1 MNTAYFYLTDEGG
14 KLAHKLAAAHP
25 GDIYNKENFKE
36 NLQSGFGKYDSLVC
50 IMATGIVV
58 RILAPLIVHKT
69 SDPAVVV
76 LDQKGHYA
84 ISLLSGH
91 LGGANDLAREM
102 AALSGGEAVIT
113 TATDV
118 AGELSFDTFAK
129 KYDMAIENIGQLKNI
144 SGALLAGKKVNVFT
158 DKNVEKLYPELVVE
172 QKRGMI
178 DIFSLSDFFKIYKAR
193 NINNT
198 KTKDIVTTTIESSS
212 TNIDNVEFNIPAVV
226 IDEGFSLD
234 KHFISESK
242 SFSDNIPASTNSV
255 GSNSAS
261 TNFASA
267 NAIST
272 NFRATNPISP
282 NTTVV
287 SVTTSPSA
295 RILYLRPR
303 TIYAGIGCKR
313 NMDQK
318 PIEEA
323 LLQTLKEEGIH
334 PLSLKCIATIPL
346 KSDEPGIIGTA
357 ANLNV
362 PLKIIPTEEIEKLDI
377 NQLGIATSAFV
388 ASQTGVLSVST
399 ACSYLASGKGTILRD
414 KAKYKGITV
423 ALSKKEF

>member
-14 KLAHKLAAAHP
+14 RLAHKLAAAHP

-36 NLQSGFGKYDSLVC
+36 NLRTGFGRYDSLIC

-76 LDQKGHYA
+76 LDQKGKYA

-102 AALSGGEAVIT
+102 AAISGGEAVIT

-129 KYDMAIENIGQLKNI
+129 KHDMAIENIGQLKHI
-144 SGALLAGKKVNVFT
+144 SGALLSEKKVNVFT
-158 DKNVEKLYPELVVE
+158 DKNAAELYPELAKE

-178 DIFSLSDFFKIYKAR
+178 AILPLSEFFKTY
-193 NINNT
+193 
-198 KTKDIVTTTIESSS
+198 TIKS
-212 TNIDNVEFNIPAVV
+212 NIPAVV
-226 IDEGFSLD
+226 IDERLF
-234 KHFISESK
+234 
-242 SFSDNIPASTNSV
+242 V
-255 GSNSAS
+255 SNS
-261 TNFASA
+261 
-267 NAIST
+267 
-272 NFRATNPISP
+272 
-282 NTTVV
+282 TVPQAAPV
-287 SVTTSPSA
+287 
-295 RILYLRPR
+295 LYLRPR
-303 TIYAGIGCKR
+303 TICAGIGCKR
-313 NMDQK
+313 NMEQK

-362 PLKIIPTEEIEKLDI
+362 PLQIIPTEEIENLDI
-377 NQLGIATSAFV
+377 SQLGIQTSEFV

-399 ACSYLASGKGTILRD
+399 ACSYLASSKGTILRD
-414 KAKYKGITV
+414 KAKYKGITI
-423 ALSKKEF
+423 ALSKENS

>member
-36 NLQSGFGKYDSLVC
+36 NLRAGFGRYDSLVC

-76 LDQKGHYA
+76 LDQKGKYA

-102 AALSGGEAVIT
+102 AVISGGEAVIT

-129 KYDMAIENIGQLKNI
+129 KHDMAIENIGQLKHI
-144 SGALLAGKKVNVFT
+144 SGALLSGKKVNVFT
-158 DKNVEKLYPELVVE
+158 DKNAVELYPELAKE

-178 DIFSLSDFFKIYKAR
+178 AILPLSEFFKTY
-193 NINNT
+193 
-198 KTKDIVTTTIESSS
+198 TIES
-212 TNIDNVEFNIPAVV
+212 NIPAVV
-226 IDEGFSLD
+226 IDERIFVSSSG
-234 KHFISESK
+234 IAQES
-242 SFSDNIPASTNSV
+242 PV
-255 GSNSAS
+255 
-261 TNFASA
+261 
-267 NAIST
+267 
-272 NFRATNPISP
+272 
-282 NTTVV
+282 
-287 SVTTSPSA
+287 
-295 RILYLRPR
+295 LYLRPR
-303 TIYAGIGCKR
+303 TICAGIGCKR
-313 NMDQK
+313 NMEQK
-318 PIEEA
+318 PIEAA

-357 ANLNV
+357 TNLNV
-362 PLKIIPTEEIEKLDI
+362 PLQIIPTEDIENLDI
-377 NQLGIATSAFV
+377 NQLGIQTSEFV

-399 ACSYLASGKGTILRD
+399 ACSYLASGKGEILRD

-423 ALSKKEF
+423 ALSKESS

>member
-36 NLQSGFGKYDSLVC
+36 NLRAGFGRYDSLVC

-76 LDQKGHYA
+76 LDQKGKYA

-102 AALSGGEAVIT
+102 AAISGGEAVIT

-129 KYDMAIENIGQLKNI
+129 KHDMAIENIGQLKHI
-144 SGALLAGKKVNVFT
+144 SGALLSGKKVNVFT
-158 DKNVEKLYPELVVE
+158 DKNAAELYPELAKE

-178 DIFSLSDFFKIYKAR
+178 AILPLSEFFKTY
-193 NINNT
+193 
-198 KTKDIVTTTIESSS
+198 TIES
-212 TNIDNVEFNIPAVV
+212 NIPAVV
-226 IDEGFSLD
+226 IDERLF
-234 KHFISESK
+234 
-242 SFSDNIPASTNSV
+242 V
-255 GSNSAS
+255 SNS
-261 TNFASA
+261 
-267 NAIST
+267 
-272 NFRATNPISP
+272 
-282 NTTVV
+282 TVPQAAPV
-287 SVTTSPSA
+287 
-295 RILYLRPR
+295 LYLRPR
-303 TIYAGIGCKR
+303 TICAGIGCKR
-313 NMDQK
+313 NMEQK

-362 PLKIIPTEEIEKLDI
+362 PLQIIPTEEIEKLDI
-377 NQLGIATSAFV
+377 SQLGIATSEFV

-399 ACSYLASGKGTILRD
+399 ACSYLASGKGEILRD

-423 ALSKKEF
+423 ALSKKLPKNK

>member
-1 MNTAYFYLTDEGG
+1 MNTAYFYLTDEGR
-14 KLAHKLAAAHP
+14 KLAHKLATAHP

-36 NLQSGFGKYDSLVC
+36 NLRAGFGKYDSLVC

-76 LDQKGHYA
+76 LDQKGKHA

-102 AALSGGEAVIT
+102 AAISGGEAVIT

-129 KYDMAIENIGQLKNI
+129 KYDMAIENIGQLKHI

-158 DKNVEKLYPELVVE
+158 NKNANIITSHIETYNIAVTDDKNV
-172 QKRGMI
+172 
-178 DIFSLSDFFKIYKAR
+178 
-193 NINNT
+193 
-198 KTKDIVTTTIESSS
+198 KTTPIMSPS
-212 TNIDNVEFNIPAVV
+212 TNIDNIESDIPIVV
-226 IDEGFSLD
+226 IDEGFSLNEC
-234 KHFISESK
+234 ST
-242 SFSDNIPASTNSV
+242 IPS
-255 GSNSAS
+255 SA
-261 TNFASA
+261 
-267 NAIST
+267 
-272 NFRATNPISP
+272 P
-282 NTTVV
+282 
-287 SVTTSPSA
+287 
-295 RILYLRPR
+295 ILYLRPR
-303 TIYAGIGCKR
+303 TICAGIGCKR
-313 NMDQK
+313 NMEQK

-323 LLQTLKEEGIH
+323 LLQTLKEEGLH

-362 PLKIIPTEEIEKLDI
+362 PLKIIPTEKIEKLDI
-377 NQLGIATSAFV
+377 SQLGIATSEFV

-399 ACSYLASGKGTILRD
+399 ACSYLASGKGEILRD
-414 KAKYKGITV
+414 KAKYKGITI
-423 ALSKKEF
+423 ALSKEKS

>member
-14 KLAHKLAAAHP
+14 RLAHKLAAAHP

-36 NLQSGFGKYDSLVC
+36 NLRTGFGRYDSLIC

-76 LDQKGHYA
+76 LDQKGKYA

-102 AALSGGEAVIT
+102 AAISGGEAVIT

-129 KYDMAIENIGQLKNI
+129 KHDMAIENIGQLKHI
-144 SGALLAGKKVNVFT
+144 SSALLSGKKVNVFT
-158 DKNVEKLYPELVVE
+158 DKNAAELYPELAKE

-178 DIFSLSDFFKIYKAR
+178 AILPLSEFFKTYA
-193 NINNT
+193 
-198 KTKDIVTTTIESSS
+198 IES
-212 TNIDNVEFNIPAVV
+212 NIPAVV
-226 IDEGFSLD
+226 IDERLF
-234 KHFISESK
+234 
-242 SFSDNIPASTNSV
+242 V
-255 GSNSAS
+255 SNS
-261 TNFASA
+261 
-267 NAIST
+267 
-272 NFRATNPISP
+272 
-282 NTTVV
+282 TVPQAAPV
-287 SVTTSPSA
+287 
-295 RILYLRPR
+295 LYLRPR
-303 TIYAGIGCKR
+303 TICAGIGCKR
-313 NMDQK
+313 NMEQK

-362 PLKIIPTEEIEKLDI
+362 PLQIIPTEEIENLDI
-377 NQLGIATSAFV
+377 SQLGIQTSEFV

-399 ACSYLASGKGTILRD
+399 ACSYLASSKGTILRD
-414 KAKYKGITV
+414 KAKYKGITI
-423 ALSKKEF
+423 ALSKELS

>member
-36 NLQSGFGKYDSLVC
+36 NLRAGFGRYDSLVC

-76 LDQKGHYA
+76 LDQKGKYA

-102 AALSGGEAVIT
+102 AVISDGEAVIT

-129 KYDMAIENIGQLKNI
+129 KHDMAIENIGQLKHI
-144 SGALLAGKKVNVFT
+144 SGALLSGKKVNVFT
-158 DKNVEKLYPELVVE
+158 DKNAAELYPELAKE

-178 DIFSLSDFFKIYKAR
+178 AILPLSEFFKTYA
-193 NINNT
+193 
-198 KTKDIVTTTIESSS
+198 IES
-212 TNIDNVEFNIPAVV
+212 NIPAVV
-226 IDEGFSLD
+226 IDERLF
-234 KHFISESK
+234 
-242 SFSDNIPASTNSV
+242 V
-255 GSNSAS
+255 SNS
-261 TNFASA
+261 
-267 NAIST
+267 
-272 NFRATNPISP
+272 
-282 NTTVV
+282 TVPQAAPV
-287 SVTTSPSA
+287 
-295 RILYLRPR
+295 LYLRPR
-303 TIYAGIGCKR
+303 TICAGICCKR
-313 NMDQK
+313 NMEQK

-334 PLSLKCIATIPL
+334 PFSLKCIATIPL

-362 PLKIIPTEEIEKLDI
+362 PLQIIPTEEIENLDI
-377 NQLGIATSAFV
+377 SQLGIQTSEFV

-399 ACSYLASGKGTILRD
+399 ACSYLASSKGTILRD
-414 KAKYKGITV
+414 KAKYKGITI
-423 ALSKKEF
+423 ALSKELS

>member
-36 NLQSGFGKYDSLVC
+36 NLRAGFGRYDSLVC

-76 LDQKGHYA
+76 LDQKGEYA

-102 AALSGGEAVIT
+102 AAISGGEAVIT

-129 KYDMAIENIGQLKNI
+129 KYDMAIENIGQLKHI
-144 SGALLAGKKVNVFT
+144 SGALLSGKKVNVFT
-158 DKNVEKLYPELVVE
+158 DKNAAELYPELAAE

-178 DIFSLSDFFKIYKAR
+178 AILPLSEFFKTY
-193 NINNT
+193 
-198 KTKDIVTTTIESSS
+198 TIES
-212 TNIDNVEFNIPAVV
+212 NIPAVV
-226 IDEGFSLD
+226 IDERLF
-234 KHFISESK
+234 
-242 SFSDNIPASTNSV
+242 V
-255 GSNSAS
+255 SNS
-261 TNFASA
+261 
-267 NAIST
+267 
-272 NFRATNPISP
+272 
-282 NTTVV
+282 TVPQAAPV
-287 SVTTSPSA
+287 
-295 RILYLRPR
+295 LYLRPR
-303 TIYAGIGCKR
+303 TICAGIGCKR
-313 NMDQK
+313 NMEQK

-362 PLKIIPTEEIEKLDI
+362 PLQIIPTEEIEKLDI
-377 NQLGIATSAFV
+377 SQLGIATSEFV

-414 KAKYKGITV
+414 KAKYKGITI
-423 ALSKKEF
+423 ALSKENS

>member
-14 KLAHKLAAAHP
+14 RLAHKLAAAHP

-36 NLQSGFGKYDSLVC
+36 NLQAGFGRYDSLIC

-76 LDQKGHYA
+76 LDQKGKYA

-102 AALSGGEAVIT
+102 AAISGGEAVIT

-129 KYDMAIENIGQLKNI
+129 KHDMAIENIGQLKHI
-144 SGALLAGKKVNVFT
+144 SGALLSGKKVNVFT
-158 DKNVEKLYPELVVE
+158 DKNAAKLYPELAKE

-178 DIFSLSDFFKIYKAR
+178 AILPLSEFFKTY
-193 NINNT
+193 
-198 KTKDIVTTTIESSS
+198 TIES
-212 TNIDNVEFNIPAVV
+212 NIPSVV
-226 IDEGFSLD
+226 IDERLF
-234 KHFISESK
+234 
-242 SFSDNIPASTNSV
+242 V
-255 GSNSAS
+255 SNS
-261 TNFASA
+261 
-267 NAIST
+267 
-272 NFRATNPISP
+272 
-282 NTTVV
+282 TVPQAAPV
-287 SVTTSPSA
+287 
-295 RILYLRPR
+295 LYLRPR
-303 TIYAGIGCKR
+303 TICAGIGCKR
-313 NMDQK
+313 NMEQK

-362 PLKIIPTEEIEKLDI
+362 PLQIIPTEEIENLDI
-377 NQLGIATSAFV
+377 NQLGIQTSEFV

-414 KAKYKGITV
+414 KAKHKGITI
-423 ALSKKEF
+423 ALSKERS

>member
-14 KLAHKLAAAHP
+14 RLAHKLAAAYP

-36 NLQSGFGKYDSLVC
+36 NLRTGFGRYDSLIC

-76 LDQKGHYA
+76 LDQKGKYA

-102 AALSGGEAVIT
+102 AAISGGEAVIT

-129 KYDMAIENIGQLKNI
+129 KHDMAIENIGQLKHI
-144 SGALLAGKKVNVFT
+144 SSALLSGKKVNVFT
-158 DKNVEKLYPELVVE
+158 DKNAAELYPELAKE

-178 DIFSLSDFFKIYKAR
+178 AILPLSEFFKTYA
-193 NINNT
+193 
-198 KTKDIVTTTIESSS
+198 IES
-212 TNIDNVEFNIPAVV
+212 NIPAVV
-226 IDEGFSLD
+226 IDERLF
-234 KHFISESK
+234 
-242 SFSDNIPASTNSV
+242 V
-255 GSNSAS
+255 SNS
-261 TNFASA
+261 
-267 NAIST
+267 
-272 NFRATNPISP
+272 
-282 NTTVV
+282 TVPQAAPV
-287 SVTTSPSA
+287 
-295 RILYLRPR
+295 LYLRPR
-303 TIYAGIGCKR
+303 TICAGIGCKR
-313 NMDQK
+313 NMEQK

-362 PLKIIPTEEIEKLDI
+362 PLQIIPTEEIENLDI
-377 NQLGIATSAFV
+377 NQLGIQTSEFV

-399 ACSYLASGKGTILRD
+399 ACSYLASSKGTILRD
-414 KAKYKGITV
+414 KAKYKGITI
-423 ALSKKEF
+423 ALSKELS

>member
-36 NLQSGFGKYDSLVC
+36 NLRAGFGRYDSLVC

-76 LDQKGHYA
+76 LDQKGKYA

-102 AALSGGEAVIT
+102 AVISGGKAVIT

-129 KYDMAIENIGQLKNI
+129 KYDMAIENIGQLKHI
-144 SGALLAGKKVNVFT
+144 SGALLSGKKVNVFT
-158 DKNVEKLYPELVVE
+158 DKNAAELYPELAKE

-178 DIFSLSDFFKIYKAR
+178 AILPLSEFFKTY
-193 NINNT
+193 
-198 KTKDIVTTTIESSS
+198 TIES
-212 TNIDNVEFNIPAVV
+212 NIPAVV
-226 IDEGFSLD
+226 IDERLF
-234 KHFISESK
+234 
-242 SFSDNIPASTNSV
+242 V
-255 GSNSAS
+255 SNS
-261 TNFASA
+261 
-267 NAIST
+267 
-272 NFRATNPISP
+272 
-282 NTTVV
+282 TVPQAAPV
-287 SVTTSPSA
+287 
-295 RILYLRPR
+295 LYLRPR
-303 TIYAGIGCKR
+303 TICAGIGCKR
-313 NMDQK
+313 NMEQK

-362 PLKIIPTEEIEKLDI
+362 PLQIIPTEEIENLDI
-377 NQLGIATSAFV
+377 SQLGIQTSEFV

-399 ACSYLASGKGTILRD
+399 ACSYLASGKGEILKD
-414 KAKYKGITV
+414 KVKYKGITI
-423 ALSKKEF
+423 ALSKERS

>member
-36 NLQSGFGKYDSLVC
+36 NLRAGFGRYDSLVC

-76 LDQKGHYA
+76 LDQKGKYA

-102 AALSGGEAVIT
+102 AVISDGEAVIT

-129 KYDMAIENIGQLKNI
+129 KHDMAIENIGQLKHI
-144 SGALLAGKKVNVFT
+144 SGALLSGKKVNVFT
-158 DKNVEKLYPELVVE
+158 DKNAAELYPELAKE

-178 DIFSLSDFFKIYKAR
+178 AILPLSEFFKTYA
-193 NINNT
+193 
-198 KTKDIVTTTIESSS
+198 IES
-212 TNIDNVEFNIPAVV
+212 NIPAVV
-226 IDEGFSLD
+226 IDERLF
-234 KHFISESK
+234 
-242 SFSDNIPASTNSV
+242 V
-255 GSNSAS
+255 SNS
-261 TNFASA
+261 
-267 NAIST
+267 
-272 NFRATNPISP
+272 
-282 NTTVV
+282 TVPQAAPV
-287 SVTTSPSA
+287 
-295 RILYLRPR
+295 LYLRPR
-303 TIYAGIGCKR
+303 TICAGIGCKR
-313 NMDQK
+313 NMEHK

-334 PLSLKCIATIPL
+334 PFSLKCIATIPL

-362 PLKIIPTEEIEKLDI
+362 PLQIIPTEEIENLDI
-377 NQLGIATSAFV
+377 SQLGIQTSEFV

-399 ACSYLASGKGTILRD
+399 ACSYLASSKGTILRD
-414 KAKYKGITV
+414 KAKYKGITI
-423 ALSKKEF
+423 ALSKELS

>member
-14 KLAHKLAAAHP
+14 RLAHKLAAAHP

-36 NLQSGFGKYDSLVC
+36 NLRTGFGRYDSLIC

-76 LDQKGHYA
+76 LDQKGKYA

-102 AALSGGEAVIT
+102 AAISGGEAVIT

-129 KYDMAIENIGQLKNI
+129 KHDMAIENIGQLKHI
-144 SGALLAGKKVNVFT
+144 SSALLSGKKVNVFT
-158 DKNVEKLYPELVVE
+158 DKNAAELYPELAKE

-178 DIFSLSDFFKIYKAR
+178 AILPLSEFFKTYA
-193 NINNT
+193 
-198 KTKDIVTTTIESSS
+198 IES
-212 TNIDNVEFNIPAVV
+212 NIPAVV
-226 IDEGFSLD
+226 IDERLF
-234 KHFISESK
+234 
-242 SFSDNIPASTNSV
+242 V
-255 GSNSAS
+255 SNS
-261 TNFASA
+261 
-267 NAIST
+267 
-272 NFRATNPISP
+272 
-282 NTTVV
+282 TVPQAAPV
-287 SVTTSPSA
+287 
-295 RILYLRPR
+295 LYLRPR
-303 TIYAGIGCKR
+303 TICAGIGCKR
-313 NMDQK
+313 NMEQK

-362 PLKIIPTEEIEKLDI
+362 PLQIIPTEEIENLDI
-377 NQLGIATSAFV
+377 NQLGIQTSEFV

-399 ACSYLASGKGTILRD
+399 ACSYLASSKGTILRD
-414 KAKYKGITV
+414 KAKYKGITI
-423 ALSKKEF
+423 ALSKELS

>member
-14 KLAHKLAAAHP
+14 KLAYKLAATHP

-36 NLQSGFGKYDSLVC
+36 NLRACFSKYDSLVC

-76 LDQKGHYA
+76 LDQNGKHA

-102 AALSGGEAVIT
+102 AAISGGEAVIT

-129 KYDMAIENIGQLKNI
+129 KYNMAIENIGQLKHI
-144 SGALLAGKKVNVFT
+144 SGALLSGKKVNVFT
-158 DKNVEKLYPELVVE
+158 DKNVGKLYPELVEE
-172 QKRGMI
+172 QKREMI
-178 DIFSLSDFFKIYKAR
+178 DIFPLSDFFKIYKIR

-198 KTKDIVTTTIESSS
+198 KTEDSKANLGTKNIITEAIETHDITVANNKITDDKNIESSS
-212 TNIDNVEFNIPAVV
+212 TNIDNTEYEIPAVV
-226 IDEGFSLD
+226 IDERFSLNEY
-234 KHFISESK
+234 FIAESK
-242 SFSDNIPASTNSV
+242 SFSDNLSQPDH
-255 GSNSAS
+255 
-261 TNFASA
+261 
-267 NAIST
+267 
-272 NFRATNPISP
+272 
-282 NTTVV
+282 
-287 SVTTSPSA
+287 
-295 RILYLRPR
+295 ILYLRPR
-303 TIYAGIGCKR
+303 TICAGIGCKR
-313 NMDQK
+313 NMEQK

-377 NQLGIATSAFV
+377 NQLGIATSEFV

-399 ACSYLASGKGTILRD
+399 VCSYLASGKGEILRD
-414 KAKYKGITV
+414 KAKYKGITI
-423 ALSKKEF
+423 ALSKQKS

>member
-36 NLQSGFGKYDSLVC
+36 NLRAGFDRYDSLVC

-76 LDQKGHYA
+76 LDQKGKYA

-102 AALSGGEAVIT
+102 AAISGGEAVIT

-129 KYDMAIENIGQLKNI
+129 KYDMAIENIRQLKHI
-144 SGALLAGKKVNVFT
+144 SGALLSGKKVNIFT
-158 DKNVEKLYPELVVE
+158 DKNAAELYPELAKE

-178 DIFSLSDFFKIYKAR
+178 AILPLSEFFKTYKISLEKMEEDTLSSLD
-193 NINNT
+193 NINHSDDSNHSN
-198 KTKDIVTTTIESSS
+198 DIDTIES
-212 TNIDNVEFNIPAVV
+212 NIPAVV
-226 IDEGFSLD
+226 IDERLF
-234 KHFISESK
+234 
-242 SFSDNIPASTNSV
+242 V
-255 GSNSAS
+255 SNS
-261 TNFASA
+261 TVPVLQ
-267 NAIST
+267 
-272 NFRATNPISP
+272 ATP
-282 NTTVV
+282 V
-287 SVTTSPSA
+287 
-295 RILYLRPR
+295 LYLRPR
-303 TIYAGIGCKR
+303 TICAGIGCKR
-313 NMDQK
+313 NMEQK

-323 LLQTLKEEGIH
+323 LLQTLKKEGIH
-334 PLSLKCIATIPL
+334 PLSLKCISTIPL

-362 PLKIIPTEEIEKLDI
+362 PLQIIPTEDIENLDI
-377 NQLGIATSAFV
+377 SQLGIQTSEFV

-399 ACSYLASGKGTILRD
+399 ACSYLASGKGEILKD

-423 ALSKKEF
+423 ALSKEKF

>member
-36 NLQSGFGKYDSLVC
+36 NLRAGFGRYDSLVC

-76 LDQKGHYA
+76 LDQKGKYA

-102 AALSGGEAVIT
+102 AAISGGEAVIT

-129 KYDMAIENIGQLKNI
+129 KHDMAIENIGQLKHI
-144 SGALLAGKKVNVFT
+144 SGALLSRKKVNVFT
-158 DKNVEKLYPELVVE
+158 DKNAAELYPELAKE

-178 DIFSLSDFFKIYKAR
+178 AILPLSEFFKTY
-193 NINNT
+193 
-198 KTKDIVTTTIESSS
+198 TIES
-212 TNIDNVEFNIPAVV
+212 NIPAVV
-226 IDEGFSLD
+226 IDERLF
-234 KHFISESK
+234 
-242 SFSDNIPASTNSV
+242 V
-255 GSNSAS
+255 SNS
-261 TNFASA
+261 
-267 NAIST
+267 
-272 NFRATNPISP
+272 
-282 NTTVV
+282 TVPQAAPV
-287 SVTTSPSA
+287 
-295 RILYLRPR
+295 LYLRPR
-303 TIYAGIGCKR
+303 TICAGIGCKR
-313 NMDQK
+313 NMEQK

-334 PLSLKCIATIPL
+334 PFSLKCIATIPL

-362 PLKIIPTEEIEKLDI
+362 PLQIIPTEEIENLDI
-377 NQLGIATSAFV
+377 SQLGIQTSKFV
-388 ASQTGVLSVST
+388 ANQTGVLSVST
-399 ACSYLASGKGTILRD
+399 ACSYLASSKGTILRD
-414 KAKYKGITV
+414 KAKYKGITI
-423 ALSKKEF
+423 ALSKERS

>member
-36 NLQSGFGKYDSLVC
+36 SLRAGFGRYDSLVC

-58 RILAPLIVHKT
+58 SILAPLIVHKT

-76 LDQKGHYA
+76 LDQKGKYA

-102 AALSGGEAVIT
+102 AAISGGEAVIT

-129 KYDMAIENIGQLKNI
+129 KHDMAIENIGQLKHI
-144 SGALLAGKKVNVFT
+144 SGALLSGKKVNVFT
-158 DKNVEKLYPELVVE
+158 DKNAAELYPELAAE

-178 DIFSLSDFFKIYKAR
+178 AILPLSEFFKTY
-193 NINNT
+193 
-198 KTKDIVTTTIESSS
+198 TIES
-212 TNIDNVEFNIPAVV
+212 NIPAVV
-226 IDEGFSLD
+226 IDERLF
-234 KHFISESK
+234 
-242 SFSDNIPASTNSV
+242 V
-255 GSNSAS
+255 SNS
-261 TNFASA
+261 
-267 NAIST
+267 
-272 NFRATNPISP
+272 
-282 NTTVV
+282 TVPQAAPV
-287 SVTTSPSA
+287 
-295 RILYLRPR
+295 LYLRPR
-303 TIYAGIGCKR
+303 TICAGIGCKR
-313 NMDQK
+313 NMEQK

-362 PLKIIPTEEIEKLDI
+362 PLQIIPTEEIENLDI
-377 NQLGIATSAFV
+377 SQLGIQTSEFV

-399 ACSYLASGKGTILRD
+399 ACSYLASGKGTILLD
-414 KAKYKGITV
+414 KAKYKGITI
-423 ALSKKEF
+423 ALSKENS

>member
-36 NLQSGFGKYDSLVC
+36 NLRAGFGRYDSLVC

-76 LDQKGHYA
+76 LDQKGKYA

-102 AALSGGEAVIT
+102 ADISGGEAVIT

-129 KYDMAIENIGQLKNI
+129 KHDMAIENIGQLKHI
-144 SGALLAGKKVNVFT
+144 SGALLSGKKVNVFT
-158 DKNVEKLYPELVVE
+158 DKNAAELYPELAKE

-178 DIFSLSDFFKIYKAR
+178 AILPLSEFFKTYA
-193 NINNT
+193 
-198 KTKDIVTTTIESSS
+198 IES
-212 TNIDNVEFNIPAVV
+212 NIPAVV
-226 IDEGFSLD
+226 IDERLF
-234 KHFISESK
+234 
-242 SFSDNIPASTNSV
+242 V
-255 GSNSAS
+255 SNS
-261 TNFASA
+261 
-267 NAIST
+267 
-272 NFRATNPISP
+272 
-282 NTTVV
+282 TVPQAAPV
-287 SVTTSPSA
+287 
-295 RILYLRPR
+295 LYLRPR
-303 TIYAGIGCKR
+303 TICAGIGCKR
-313 NMDQK
+313 NMEQK

-334 PLSLKCIATIPL
+334 PFSLKCIATIPL

-362 PLKIIPTEEIEKLDI
+362 PLQIIPTEEIENLDI
-377 NQLGIATSAFV
+377 SQLGIQTSEFV
-388 ASQTGVLSVST
+388 ANQTGVLSVST
-399 ACSYLASGKGTILRD
+399 ACSYLASSKGTILRD
-414 KAKYKGITV
+414 KAKYKGITI
-423 ALSKKEF
+423 ALSKERS

>member
-36 NLQSGFGKYDSLVC
+36 NLRAGFGRYDSLVC

-58 RILAPLIVHKT
+58 RILAPLILHKT

-76 LDQKGHYA
+76 LDQKGKYA

-102 AALSGGEAVIT
+102 AVISDGEAVIT

-129 KYDMAIENIGQLKNI
+129 KHDMAIENIGQLKHI
-144 SGALLAGKKVNVFT
+144 SGALLSGKKVNVFT
-158 DKNVEKLYPELVVE
+158 DKNAAELYPELAKE

-178 DIFSLSDFFKIYKAR
+178 AILPLSEFFKTYA
-193 NINNT
+193 
-198 KTKDIVTTTIESSS
+198 IES
-212 TNIDNVEFNIPAVV
+212 NIPAVV
-226 IDEGFSLD
+226 IDERLF
-234 KHFISESK
+234 
-242 SFSDNIPASTNSV
+242 V
-255 GSNSAS
+255 SNS
-261 TNFASA
+261 
-267 NAIST
+267 
-272 NFRATNPISP
+272 
-282 NTTVV
+282 TVPQAAPV
-287 SVTTSPSA
+287 
-295 RILYLRPR
+295 LYLRPR
-303 TIYAGIGCKR
+303 TICAGIGCKR
-313 NMDQK
+313 NMEQK

-334 PLSLKCIATIPL
+334 PFSLKCIATIPL

-362 PLKIIPTEEIEKLDI
+362 PLQIIPTEEIENLDI
-377 NQLGIATSAFV
+377 SQLGIQTSEFV

-399 ACSYLASGKGTILRD
+399 ACSYLASSKGTILRD
-414 KAKYKGITV
+414 KAKYKGITI
-423 ALSKKEF
+423 ALSKELS

>member
-36 NLQSGFGKYDSLVC
+36 NLRAGFGRYDSLVC

-76 LDQKGHYA
+76 LDQKGKYA

-102 AALSGGEAVIT
+102 AAISGGEAVIT

-129 KYDMAIENIGQLKNI
+129 KHDMAIENIGQLKHI
-144 SGALLAGKKVNVFT
+144 SGALLSGKKVNVFT
-158 DKNVEKLYPELVVE
+158 NKNAGKLYPELVEE
-172 QKRGMI
+172 QERGRI
-178 DIFSLSDFFKIYKAR
+178 DIFPLSDFFKIY
-193 NINNT
+193 
-198 KTKDIVTTTIESSS
+198 TIES
-212 TNIDNVEFNIPAVV
+212 NIPAVV
-226 IDEGFSLD
+226 IDERL
-234 KHFISESK
+234 FIS
-242 SFSDNIPASTNSV
+242 NSTV
-255 GSNSAS
+255 PQA
-261 TNFASA
+261 A
-267 NAIST
+267 
-272 NFRATNPISP
+272 P
-282 NTTVV
+282 V
-287 SVTTSPSA
+287 
-295 RILYLRPR
+295 LYLRPR
-303 TIYAGIGCKR
+303 TICAGIGCKR
-313 NMDQK
+313 NMEQK

-362 PLKIIPTEEIEKLDI
+362 PLQIIPTEEIENLDI
-377 NQLGIATSAFV
+377 SQLGIQTSEFV

-399 ACSYLASGKGTILRD
+399 ACSYLASGKGEILKD
-414 KAKYKGITV
+414 KAKYKGITI
-423 ALSKKEF
+423 ALSKEKC

>member
-1 MNTAYFYLTDEGG
+1 MPNRRGGIFIANERIYLCNTAYFYLTDEGG
-14 KLAHKLAAAHP
+14 KLAHKLATAHP

-36 NLQSGFGKYDSLVC
+36 NLRAGFGKYDSLVC

-76 LDQKGHYA
+76 LDQKGKHA

-102 AALSGGEAVIT
+102 AAISGGEAVIT

-129 KYDMAIENIGQLKNI
+129 KYDMAIENIGQLKHI

-158 DKNVEKLYPELVVE
+158 NKNAKELYPELAEE

-178 DIFSLSDFFKIYKAR
+178 DIFSLSDFFKIYIR
-193 NINNT
+193 NKNNT
-198 KTKDIVTTTIESSS
+198 KTEDLNANLRSKNIITSHIETYNIAVTDDKNVKTTPIMSPS
-212 TNIDNVEFNIPAVV
+212 TNIDNIVSDIPIVV
-226 IDEGFSLD
+226 IDEGFSLNEC
-234 KHFISESK
+234 ST
-242 SFSDNIPASTNSV
+242 IPS
-255 GSNSAS
+255 SA
-261 TNFASA
+261 
-267 NAIST
+267 
-272 NFRATNPISP
+272 P
-282 NTTVV
+282 
-287 SVTTSPSA
+287 
-295 RILYLRPR
+295 ILYLRPR
-303 TIYAGIGCKR
+303 TICAGIGCKR
-313 NMDQK
+313 NMEQK

-323 LLQTLKEEGIH
+323 LLQTLKEEGLH

-346 KSDEPGIIGTA
+346 KSDELGIIGTA

-362 PLKIIPTEEIEKLDI
+362 PLKIIPTEKIEKLDI
-377 NQLGIATSAFV
+377 SQLGIATSEFV

-399 ACSYLASGKGTILRD
+399 ACSYLASGKGEILRD
-414 KAKYKGITV
+414 KAKYKGITI
-423 ALSKKEF
+423 ALSKEKS

>member
-14 KLAHKLAAAHP
+14 RLAHKLAAAHP

-36 NLQSGFGKYDSLVC
+36 NLRTGFGKYDSLIC

-76 LDQKGHYA
+76 LDQKGKYA

-129 KYDMAIENIGQLKNI
+129 KHDMAIENIGQLKHI
-144 SGALLAGKKVNVFT
+144 SGALLSGKKVNVFT
-158 DKNVEKLYPELVVE
+158 DKNAAELYPELAKE
-172 QKRGMI
+172 QKRRMI
-178 DIFSLSDFFKIYKAR
+178 AILPLSEFFKTY
-193 NINNT
+193 
-198 KTKDIVTTTIESSS
+198 TIES
-212 TNIDNVEFNIPAVV
+212 NIPSVV
-226 IDEGFSLD
+226 IDERLF
-234 KHFISESK
+234 
-242 SFSDNIPASTNSV
+242 V
-255 GSNSAS
+255 SNS
-261 TNFASA
+261 
-267 NAIST
+267 
-272 NFRATNPISP
+272 
-282 NTTVV
+282 TVPQAAPV
-287 SVTTSPSA
+287 
-295 RILYLRPR
+295 LYLRPR
-303 TIYAGIGCKR
+303 TICAGIGCKR
-313 NMDQK
+313 NMEQK

-362 PLKIIPTEEIEKLDI
+362 PLQIIPTEEIENLDI
-377 NQLGIATSAFV
+377 SQLGIQTSEFV

-399 ACSYLASGKGTILRD
+399 ACSYLASDKGTILRD
-414 KAKYKGITV
+414 KAKYKGITI
-423 ALSKKEF
+423 ALSKERS

>member
-36 NLQSGFGKYDSLVC
+36 NLRAGFGKYDSLVC

-76 LDQKGHYA
+76 LDQKGKHA

-102 AALSGGEAVIT
+102 AAISGGEAVIT

-129 KYDMAIENIGQLKNI
+129 KYDMAIENIGQLKHI

-158 DKNVEKLYPELVVE
+158 NKNAKELYPELAEE

-178 DIFSLSDFFKIYKAR
+178 DIFSLSD
-193 NINNT
+193 
-198 KTKDIVTTTIESSS
+198 
-212 TNIDNVEFNIPAVV
+212 NIDNVESELPTVV
-226 IDEGFSLD
+226 IDEGFSLNEYI
-234 KHFISESK
+234 ISEPK
-242 SFSDNIPASTNSV
+242 SFSDNISHPAH
-255 GSNSAS
+255 
-261 TNFASA
+261 
-267 NAIST
+267 
-272 NFRATNPISP
+272 
-282 NTTVV
+282 
-287 SVTTSPSA
+287 
-295 RILYLRPR
+295 ILYLRPR
-303 TIYAGIGCKR
+303 TICAGIGCKR
-313 NMDQK
+313 NMEQQ

-334 PLSLKCIATIPL
+334 PLSLKCITTIPL

-357 ANLNV
+357 ANLNI
-362 PLKIIPTEEIEKLDI
+362 PLQIIPTEEIEKLDTS
-377 NQLGIATSAFV
+377 QLGIATSEFV

-399 ACSYLASGKGTILRD
+399 ACSYLASGKGEILRD

-423 ALSKKEF
+423 ALSKKLPKNK

>member
-14 KLAHKLAAAHP
+14 RLAHKLAAAHP

-36 NLQSGFGKYDSLVC
+36 SLRAGFGRYDSLVC

-58 RILAPLIVHKT
+58 RILSPLIVHKT

-76 LDQKGHYA
+76 LDQKGKYA

-102 AALSGGEAVIT
+102 AAISGGEAVIT

-129 KYDMAIENIGQLKNI
+129 KYDMAIENIGQLKHI
-144 SGALLAGKKVNVFT
+144 SGTLLSGKKVNVFT
-158 DKNVEKLYPELVVE
+158 DKNAAELYPELAKE

-178 DIFSLSDFFKIYKAR
+178 AILPLSEFFKTY
-193 NINNT
+193 
-198 KTKDIVTTTIESSS
+198 TIES
-212 TNIDNVEFNIPAVV
+212 NIPSVV
-226 IDEGFSLD
+226 IDERLF
-234 KHFISESK
+234 
-242 SFSDNIPASTNSV
+242 V
-255 GSNSAS
+255 SNS
-261 TNFASA
+261 
-267 NAIST
+267 
-272 NFRATNPISP
+272 
-282 NTTVV
+282 TVPQAAPV
-287 SVTTSPSA
+287 
-295 RILYLRPR
+295 LYLRPR
-303 TIYAGIGCKR
+303 TICAGIGCKR
-313 NMDQK
+313 NMEQK

-362 PLKIIPTEEIEKLDI
+362 PLQIIPTEEIENLDI
-377 NQLGIATSAFV
+377 SQLGIQTSEFV

-399 ACSYLASGKGTILRD
+399 ACSYLASSKGTILRD
-414 KAKYKGITV
+414 KAKYKGITI
-423 ALSKKEF
+423 ALSKELS

>member
-36 NLQSGFGKYDSLVC
+36 SLRAGFGRYDSLVC

-76 LDQKGHYA
+76 LDQKGKYA

-102 AALSGGEAVIT
+102 AAISGGEAVIT

-129 KYDMAIENIGQLKNI
+129 KHDMAIENIGQLKHI
-144 SGALLAGKKVNVFT
+144 SGALLSGKKVNVFT
-158 DKNVEKLYPELVVE
+158 DKNAAELYSELAKE
-172 QKRGMI
+172 QTRGMI
-178 DIFSLSDFFKIYKAR
+178 AILPLSEFFKTY
-193 NINNT
+193 
-198 KTKDIVTTTIESSS
+198 TIES
-212 TNIDNVEFNIPAVV
+212 NIPSVV
-226 IDEGFSLD
+226 IDEGLF
-234 KHFISESK
+234 
-242 SFSDNIPASTNSV
+242 V
-255 GSNSAS
+255 SNS
-261 TNFASA
+261 
-267 NAIST
+267 
-272 NFRATNPISP
+272 
-282 NTTVV
+282 TVPQAAPV
-287 SVTTSPSA
+287 
-295 RILYLRPR
+295 LYLRPR
-303 TIYAGIGCKR
+303 TICAGIGCKR
-313 NMDQK
+313 NMEQK

-362 PLKIIPTEEIEKLDI
+362 PLQIIPTEEIENLDI
-377 NQLGIATSAFV
+377 SQLGIQTSEFV

-414 KAKYKGITV
+414 KAKYKGITI
-423 ALSKKEF
+423 ALSKERS

>member
-14 KLAHKLAAAHP
+14 RLAHKLAAAHP

-36 NLQSGFGKYDSLVC
+36 NLRTGFGKYDSLIC

-58 RILAPLIVHKT
+58 RILSPLIVHKT

-76 LDQKGHYA
+76 LDQKGKYA

-102 AALSGGEAVIT
+102 AAISGGEAVIT

-129 KYDMAIENIGQLKNI
+129 KYDMAIENIGQLKHI
-144 SGALLAGKKVNVFT
+144 SGTLLSGKKVNVFT
-158 DKNVEKLYPELVVE
+158 DKNAAELYPELAKE

-178 DIFSLSDFFKIYKAR
+178 AILPLSEFFKTY
-193 NINNT
+193 
-198 KTKDIVTTTIESSS
+198 TIES
-212 TNIDNVEFNIPAVV
+212 NIPAVV
-226 IDEGFSLD
+226 IDERLF
-234 KHFISESK
+234 
-242 SFSDNIPASTNSV
+242 V
-255 GSNSAS
+255 SNS
-261 TNFASA
+261 
-267 NAIST
+267 
-272 NFRATNPISP
+272 
-282 NTTVV
+282 TVPQAAPV
-287 SVTTSPSA
+287 
-295 RILYLRPR
+295 LYLRPR
-303 TIYAGIGCKR
+303 TICAGIGCKR
-313 NMDQK
+313 NMEQK

-362 PLKIIPTEEIEKLDI
+362 PLQIIPTEEIENLDI
-377 NQLGIATSAFV
+377 SQLGIQTSEFV

-399 ACSYLASGKGTILRD
+399 ACSYLASGKGEILKD
-414 KAKYKGITV
+414 KAKYKGITI
-423 ALSKKEF
+423 ALSKERS